1 MENAVKALII
11 SAGVLIGLM
20 IVSLGIALFSSL
32 SSYTE
37 NSQKIIEENAL
48 QRFNEQFTRFINCEN
63 ETSIP
68 EFTLTIQDIVTAA
81 NIAYENNKNYGLE
94 DADDNNYYVE
104 VNIVDV
110 PGCMNLEKEIDLKA
124 SELLKNNLEIEYICK
139 YENVIIN
146 QNTGRVREVNFT
158 EKTP

>member
-68 EFTLTIQDIVTAA
+68 EFTLTIQDIVTVA
-81 NIAYENNKNYGLE
+81 NIAYENNKKYGLE
-94 DADDNNYYVE
+94 EADDNNYYVE
-104 VNIVDV
+104 VNIVTV
-110 PGCMNLEKEIDLKA
+110 FENLEKEIDVNA
-124 SELLKNNLEIEYICK
+124 SELLKNNLGINYKCT
-139 YENVIIN
+139 YENVEIN
-146 QNTGRVREVNFT
+146 PNTGRVCKVNF
-158 EKTP
+158 KQIPQ